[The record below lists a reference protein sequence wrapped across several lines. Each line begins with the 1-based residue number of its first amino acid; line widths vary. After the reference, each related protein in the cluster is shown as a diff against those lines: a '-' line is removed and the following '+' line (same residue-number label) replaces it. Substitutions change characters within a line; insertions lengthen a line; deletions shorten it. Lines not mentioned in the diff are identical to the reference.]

1 MARQRFSS
9 GAGLSLPARLAH
21 QTDMNESTPHGTLTI
36 RTLAMPADTNPA
48 GDIFG
53 GWVMSQMDIAGAIA
67 AFERARGR
75 VVTVAVEA
83 MTFIAPVKVGDV
95 LCVYTVVERV
105 GRTSLTVAVEA
116 WVRRERVGDR
126 VKVTEGRFVYVAL
139 DEAGRKRDVP
149 AE

>member
-1 MARQRFSS
+1 MMEKTTTGPQGS
-9 GAGLSLPARLAH
+9 
-21 QTDMNESTPHGTLTI
+21 LTI

-67 AFERARGR
+67 AVERVRGR

-95 LCVYTVVERV
+95 LCVYTRIERV
-105 GRTSLTVAVEA
+105 GTTSVTVGIEA
-116 WVRRERVGDR
+116 WVRRNRLDDR
-126 VKVTEGRFVYVAL
+126 QQVTEARFVYVSL
-139 DEAGRKRDVP
+139 DENGQKRAIA